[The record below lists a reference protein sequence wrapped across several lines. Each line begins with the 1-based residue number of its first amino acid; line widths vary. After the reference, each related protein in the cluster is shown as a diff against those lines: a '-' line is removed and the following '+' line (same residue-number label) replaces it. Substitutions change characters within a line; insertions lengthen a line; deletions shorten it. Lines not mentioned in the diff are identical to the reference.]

1 VTSDSEK
8 DWRNRVFIETPE
20 GGISMRAMDDSVS
33 FADAAYL
40 PACIPNPLDLTLG
53 GDTRIPFF
61 TEAKALARL
70 MVFTASGY
78 KVYESSEY
86 KSVAG
91 LTDMHWRGTDDE
103 GRTVPGG
110 IYVYAVVADGKILRR
125 DKIAV
130 VR

>member
-1 VTSDSEK
+1 MK
-8 DWRNRVFIETPE
+8 
-20 GGISMRAMDDSVS
+20 AMDDSHH
-33 FADAAYL
+33 FDAT
-40 PACIPNPLDLTLG
+40 PSACIPNPLDLTAG
-53 GDTRIPFF
+53 EHRIRFVQ
-61 TEAKALARL
+61 AKAMARL

-78 KVYESSEY
+78 KVYESSEF

-103 GRTVPGG
+103 GRAVPGG
-110 IYVYAVVADGKILRR
+110 IYVYAVMADGKILRR